1 MAKHEFTNDEQKSIQ
16 AIFDELA
23 GYTVEQAE
31 AILKAVAS
39 QIKERA
45 VIE

>member
-1 MAKHEFTNDEQKSIQ
+1 MPKRELSADESKTVSEILKS
-16 AIFDELA
+16 LA

-31 AILKAVAS
+31 AILKQVAS
-39 QIKERA
+39 ELKERA

>member
-1 MAKHEFTNDEQKSIQ
+1 MAKHEWTDEELATVQEILKL
-16 AIFDELA
+16 LA

-31 AILKAVAS
+31 AILKAVAGEL
-39 QIKERA
+39 KERA

>member
-1 MAKHEFTNDEQKSIQ
+1 MAKREITEDEQQSIK

-31 AILKAVAS
+31 AILKAVAA

>member
-1 MAKHEFTNDEQKSIQ
+1 MAKHELTDDEQKSIQ